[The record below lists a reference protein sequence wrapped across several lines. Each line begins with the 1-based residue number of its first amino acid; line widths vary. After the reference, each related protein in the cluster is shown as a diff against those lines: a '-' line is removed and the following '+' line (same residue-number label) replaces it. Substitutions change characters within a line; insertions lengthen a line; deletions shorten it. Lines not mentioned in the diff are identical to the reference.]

1 MKKLYTLA
9 CLAVMI
15 GMQAFAQVTEP
26 QYIHA
31 QDLKGDYFLIVIG
44 SFTAPYEGDIVIP
57 DTAEYTIPGDTESRQ
72 LPVKQI
78 AYEAFRYAQL
88 ITSVSIPASID
99 SIFGNAFADCSGLKK
114 IFYHGTAAQYELM
127 GRDGGCFD
135 FQSSFNVSLYL
146 KADELDNI
154 KSFMEAKGE
163 DAYFANGIFPM
174 GEGEVSIV
182 PEDAGEE
189 LKVELTWFL
198 VEDVEEY
205 TLEVSEEDTPKWEY
219 TFDAEGQLLSKT
231 EKSRRNTP
239 AATFETSSSIK
250 IGTASIGPLTPSA
263 NYGYKLKGKNAKGE
277 TTYAKKGK
285 FSMKKGGDQEPA
297 VIDQTPP
304 EDSEEDI
311 SAAIVNTSAKVT
323 KAHKTFI
330 NGNLYIQTE
339 DKVYTTCGQQLK

>member
-9 CLAVMI
+9 CLALIVS
-15 GMQAFAQVTEP
+15 MQAFAQVTEP

-57 DTAEYTIPGDTESRQ
+57 DTAEYTIPGDTESRH

-78 AYEAFRYAQL
+78 AFEAFRYAQL

-99 SIFGNAFADCSGLKK
+99 SIFGNAFADCSGLRK

-127 GRDGGCFD
+127 GRDSGCFD
-135 FQSSFNVSLYL
+135 FKSSFNVSLYL
-146 KADELDNI
+146 KADQLANI
-154 KSFMEAKGE
+154 KSIMEAKGE

-198 VEDVEEY
+198 VEEVEEY

-219 TFDAEGQLLSKT
+219 TFDAEGKLLSK
-231 EKSRRNTP
+231 EDKSRRKAP
-239 AATFETSSSIK
+239 AATLETSTTIV

-263 NYGYKLKGKNAKGE
+263 NYGYKLKGKNSKGE

-285 FSMKKGGDQEPA
+285 FSMKQGGDQEPA

-304 EDSEEDI
+304 EDSKEDI
-311 SAAIVNTSAKVT
+311 TSAIVNTSAKAT
-323 KAHKTFI
+323 KAHKTLI
-330 NGNLYIQTE
+330 NGNLYILTE
-339 DKVYTTCGQQLK
+339 DNVYTTSGQQVK